1 MGKVRQCLMKP
12 DLAAP
17 TGSEVFLFQKN
28 NRGIYTMKYSRPV
41 IQVEEKVPFLK
52 ALPLS
57 FQHLFAMFSASVLVP
72 FLFNSYAKD
81 HFLSGLKLTVAQ
93 LNADQL
99 AQYNSIQVIDP
110 ALVLL
115 LNGIG
120 TLLYLIICKGKAPA
134 FLGSSF
140 AFLSPTA
147 AIIQASADYADNFA
161 KALGGYIAC
170 GLVFIIVAL
179 IIGQVGTRWLDIVLP
194 PAAMGPIVALIGLEL
209 SGTAAGMAKLF
220 PNADGSFDTKG
231 IIIALVT
238 LGVLVIG
245 NLCFRGFLSVIPIL
259 LAVIVGYGLSAAMG
273 YVHYEKIV
281 DATWLKLPDF
291 VLPSFDI
298 KAIMILAPAALVVL
312 SEHIGHLFVTSNI
325 VGRDLTKNPGLHRSL
340 LGDGISTMLS
350 GFCGSC
356 PTTTYGENMGVMAI
370 TKVYSVWVIGG
381 AGIISIVIAFFG
393 KLSGIISSIPEP
405 VMGGV
410 SLLLFGTIAAS
421 GIRMIVEARIDYSKA
436 KNLVLTALVFVIGI
450 SGISINLGDKVQLK
464 GMVLATLAGMVLS
477 LIFYILEKLKLTN
490 DTDAA

>member
-1 MGKVRQCLMKP
+1 M
-12 DLAAP
+12 
-17 TGSEVFLFQKN
+17 N
-28 NRGIYTMKYSRPV
+28 NARPI

-72 FLFNSYAKD
+72 FLFNGYAKAD
-81 HFLSGLKLTVAQ
+81 YLEKVLKMTYEQVQ
-93 LNADQL
+93 QNAELL

-147 AIIQASADYADNFA
+147 AIITSSTNYVDNF
-161 KALGGYIAC
+161 KQALGGYIIC
-170 GLVFIIVAL
+170 GLVFVIVAF
-179 IIGQVGTRWLDIVLP
+179 IIGKVGTGWLNIVLP

-209 SGTAAGMAKLF
+209 ADDAAGMAGLLPDASGGF
-220 PNADGSFDTKG
+220 NFEN
-231 IIIALVT
+231 IFIALVT
-238 LGVLVIG
+238 LGILIIG

-259 LAVIVGYGLSAAMG
+259 LAVIAGYGLSVIMG
-273 YVHYEKIV
+273 NV
-281 DATWLKLPDF
+281 DYSAISTAHWINIPDF
-291 VLPSFDI
+291 VLPTF
-298 KAIMILAPAALVVL
+298 KFNAILVLAPAALVVL

-340 LGDGISTMLS
+340 MGDGLSTMLS

-370 TKVYSVWVIGG
+370 TRVYSVWVIGG
-381 AGIISIVIAFFG
+381 AGIISIIIAFVG
-393 KLSGIISSIPEP
+393 KLSGVISSIPTA

-410 SLLLFGTIAAS
+410 SVLLFGIIAAS
-421 GIRMIVEARIDYSKA
+421 GIRMIVESKIDYSKA
-436 KNLVLTALVFVIGI
+436 KNLVLTAIVYVTGI
-450 SGISINLGDKVQLK
+450 AGISIKIGDDVELK
-464 GMVLATLAGMVLS
+464 GMVLATLVGMALS
-477 LIFYILEKLKLTN
+477 LIFYVLEKLKLTN
-490 DTDAA
+490 DVE

>member
-1 MGKVRQCLMKP
+1 
-12 DLAAP
+12 
-17 TGSEVFLFQKN
+17 
-28 NRGIYTMKYSRPV
+28 MKYTRPV

-81 HFLSGLKLTVAQ
+81 HFLETLNLTVDK

-120 TLLYLIICKGKAPA
+120 TLIYLIICKGKAPA

-147 AIIQASADYADNFA
+147 SIIASSSAYGDNFS
-161 KALGGYIAC
+161 KALGGYIIC
-170 GLVFIIVAL
+170 GLIFVIVAL
-179 IIGQVGTRWLDIVLP
+179 IIGKVGTSWLDIVLP

-209 SGTAAGMAKLF
+209 SGTAADMAKLF
-220 PNADGSFDTKG
+220 PDADGNFDTKG

-238 LGVLVIG
+238 LGILIIG

-259 LAVIVGYGLSAAMG
+259 IAVVAGYGLSAAMG
-273 YVHYEKIV
+273 YLDTSVIASKSWFSV
-281 DATWLKLPDF
+281 PQFA
-291 VLPSFDI
+291 LPSFDP
-298 KAIMILAPAALVVL
+298 KAMLVLAPAALVVL

-325 VGRDLTKNPGLHRSL
+325 VGRDLAKDPGLHRSL
-340 LGDGISTMLS
+340 MGDGISTMLS

-370 TKVYSVWVIGG
+370 TRVYSVWVIGG
-381 AGIISIVIAFFG
+381 AGVISILIAFFG
-393 KLSGIISSIPEP
+393 KLSGVISSIPSP

-421 GIRMIVEARIDYSKA
+421 GIRMIVEAKIDYGKA
-436 KNLVLTALVFVIGI
+436 KNLVLTAVVFVIGI
-450 SGISINLGDKVQLK
+450 SGVSINIGQDVQLK
-464 GMVLATLAGMVLS
+464 GMVLATLVGMALS
-477 LIFYILEKLKLTN
+477 LILYVLEKLKLTN
-490 DTDAA
+490 DVEEE